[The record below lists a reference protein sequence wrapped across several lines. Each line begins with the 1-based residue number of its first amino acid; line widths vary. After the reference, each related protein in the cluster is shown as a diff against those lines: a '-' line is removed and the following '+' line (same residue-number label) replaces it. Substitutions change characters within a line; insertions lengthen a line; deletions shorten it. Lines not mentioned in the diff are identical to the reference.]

1 MEGLVILIV
10 AGAFTLAGYHFGR
23 IQMGRDITNGKYR
36 KNLPK
41 SKPFS
46 NRRITGLLDEIG
58 KE

>member
-1 MEGLVILIV
+1 MEGLVTLIA
-10 AGAFTLAGYHFGR
+10 AGAFAFGGYHFGR

-46 NRRITGLLDEIG
+46 NRKLTGLLDKIG
-58 KE
+58 KQ